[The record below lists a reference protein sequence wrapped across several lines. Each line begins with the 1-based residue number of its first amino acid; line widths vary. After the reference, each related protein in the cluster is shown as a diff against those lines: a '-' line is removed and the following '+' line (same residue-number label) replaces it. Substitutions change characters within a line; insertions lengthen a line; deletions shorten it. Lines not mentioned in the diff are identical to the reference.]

1 MVSTGNAKLDSL
13 IQEETDNSLTFDEEF
28 DLRMFAYVLN
38 NRAELESKGYK
49 ITCHDGFFGYGYLTL
64 SW

>member
-1 MVSTGNAKLDSL
+1 MVSTGNEKLDNL
-13 IQEETDNSLTFDEEF
+13 IENKKDKSLTFDEEF

-38 NRAELESKGYK
+38 NRADLESKGYK

-64 SW
+64 KW

>member
-1 MVSTGNAKLDSL
+1 MVSTGNTELDSL
-13 IQEETDNSLTFDEEF
+13 IQEEPDNHLTFDEEF

-38 NRAELESKGYK
+38 NKADLESKGYK

-64 SW
+64 KW